1 MPPKKSASAQKSV
14 AVAAAAGKKKSKAG
28 GLPPQRAPVS
38 SVPIT
43 TDPRFSRVH
52 SDPRFIKAKKDANK
66 VKIDSRFAGML
77 KSDEFGTGSSGPRID
92 KYGRA
97 AKKATQSGLERFY
110 KLDEADSDEEDNVDG
125 GDKER
130 DDEAED
136 EEDDHALE
144 AGSDSVGADTDSEE
158 FEYDGEFERES
169 DDEDDA
175 AVGPLRG
182 YDLARGGGLLES
194 DSEEEDDDA
203 AAPSDEETARDSKA
217 IDVGPYAE
225 EDVPTGEETSRI
237 AVVNLDWDHVK
248 ARDLFKIFDGFKPSS
263 GTVKS
268 VKIYPSEFGK
278 ERLEREAREGPP
290 KELFEDS
297 DADDEENDLNKPL
310 IRAEDGTED
319 YDNVKLRKYQLER
332 LKYYYA
338 VVECDSTATAR
349 AIYKECDGT
358 EYETSANF
366 FDLRYV
372 PTGMTFDD
380 PPSDV
385 ATDLPSAYVPKDFV
399 TNALQHSKVK
409 LTWDDD
415 DDDRVRVT
423 KRHFTKNDLAEM
435 DFKAYL
441 ASSSDESDDPDRDSA
456 AAIRAKF
463 MGILGEV
470 GEATDVYGNKDAEG
484 DMEITFAPGLS
495 EKAAKLLE
503 KKKEDAALKDETVF
517 DAYLRKRKEKRKAKK
532 NARKAGDG
540 SGGDSGE
547 DGSNLDDH
555 SESSEDDR
563 AIDMDDPFF
572 AEEFG
577 DDFKPPKNAAKAKSK
592 PTKSG
597 KNKKQTEEERRAE
610 QNARAE
616 LELLIA
622 PTPGTSSAA
631 AGEGRHFDA
640 KQIIKEE
647 KAARNKKGRKAK
659 KNKETREGGVQDGF
673 EINTSDPRF
682 EALLENHNFAIDP
695 TNPQFKKTQAMGKL
709 LDERRKR
716 RANVDHALEA
726 ASAPVAAPTA
736 EAGRAEMS
744 SLVDSVKRKSAMA
757 MGGDGRGKR
766 QKKGGK
772 SV

>member
-1 MPPKKSASAQKSV
+1 MPPKKIV
-14 AVAAAAGKKKSKAG
+14 ATKKPAAAAGKKETKAG
-28 GLPPQRAPVS
+28 AAPPPARAPVS
-38 SVPIT
+38 NVPIT

-52 SDPRFIKAKKDANK
+52 SDPRFIKARKDANK
-66 VKIDSRFAGML
+66 IKIDSRFAGML
-77 KSDEFGTGSSGPRID
+77 QSDEFGTGSSGPRID

-97 AKKATQSGLERFY
+97 AKKATQGGLERFY
-110 KLDEADSDEEDNVDG
+110 KLDEADSDEDG
-125 GDKER
+125 EG
-130 DDEAED
+130 ED
-136 EEDDHALE
+136 EGEGENEDEDEDQALGE
-144 AGSDSVGADTDSEE
+144 GSDRPV
-158 FEYDGEFERES
+158 
-169 DDEDDA
+169 
-175 AVGPLRG
+175 RG
-182 YDLARGGGLLES
+182 YDLARGGGMLES
-194 DSEEEDDDA
+194 DSEEEEDDDEA
-203 AAPSDEETARDSKA
+203 EANVDAETRDPNA

-225 EDVPTGEETSRI
+225 EDVPTGEETNRI

-248 ARDLFKIFDGFKPSS
+248 ARDLFKIFDGFKPPS

-297 DADDEENDLNKPL
+297 DADDEEKDLNKPL

-349 AIYKECDGT
+349 SIYKECDGT

-423 KRHFTKNDLAEM
+423 KRHFTKDDLAEM

-470 GEATDVYGNKDAEG
+470 GEDKDVYGNKDAEG

-495 EKAAKLLE
+495 EKAAKLLD
-503 KKKEDAALKDETVF
+503 KKKEEEALKDETVF
-517 DAYLRKRKEKRKAKK
+517 DAYLRKRREKRKAKK
-532 NARKAGDG
+532 TAQ
-540 SGGDSGE
+540 
-547 DGSNLDDH
+547 
-555 SESSEDDR
+555 
-563 AIDMDDPFF
+563 
-572 AEEFG
+572 EFG
-577 DDFKPPKNAAKAKSK
+577 DEFAPPKSAAKSK
-592 PTKSG
+592 TKPAKSG

-622 PTPGTSSAA
+622 PTSGTSSAA

-640 KQIIKEE
+640 KQIMKEE

-659 KNKETREGGVQDGF
+659 KGKETREGGVQDGF
-673 EINTSDPRF
+673 EINTTDPRF

-716 RANVDHALEA
+716 RSNVDHALEA
-726 ASAPVAAPTA
+726 ASAPVAAPTVD
-736 EAGRAEMS
+736 AGRAEMS

-766 QKKGGK
+766 QKKNGK
-772 SV
+772 SA

>member
-1 MPPKKSASAQKSV
+1 MPPKKIV
-14 AVAAAAGKKKSKAG
+14 ATKKPAAAATAAAAGKKKTKAG
-28 GLPPQRAPVS
+28 AAPPPARAPVS
-38 SVPIT
+38 NVPIT

-52 SDPRFIKAKKDANK
+52 SDPRFIKARKDANK
-66 VKIDSRFAGML
+66 IKIDSRFAGML
-77 KSDEFGTGSSGPRID
+77 QSDEFGTGSSGPRID

-97 AKKATQSGLERFY
+97 AKKATQGGLERFY
-110 KLDEADSDEEDNVDG
+110 KLDEADSDEEGEDED
-125 GDKER
+125 
-130 DDEAED
+130 DDEGEGENED
-136 EEDDHALE
+136 EGPALGE
-144 AGSDSVGADTDSEE
+144 GSDSAEADTDSEE
-158 FEYDGEFERES
+158 FDYDGEFERES
-169 DDEDDA
+169 DEEDI
-175 AVGPLRG
+175 AVGPVRG
-182 YDLARGGGLLES
+182 YDLARGGGMLES
-194 DSEEEDDDA
+194 ESEEEEDDDEA
-203 AAPSDEETARDSKA
+203 EANLDAETRDPNA

-225 EDVPTGEETSRI
+225 EDVPTGEETNRI

-248 ARDLFKIFDGFKPSS
+248 ARDLFKIFDGFKPPS

-297 DADDEENDLNKPL
+297 DADDEEKDLNKPL

-349 AIYKECDGT
+349 SIYKECDGT

-423 KRHFTKNDLAEM
+423 KRHFTKDDLAEM

-470 GEATDVYGNKDAEG
+470 GEDKDVYGNKDAEG

-495 EKAAKLLE
+495 EKAAKLLD
-503 KKKEDAALKDETVF
+503 KKKEEEALKDETVF

-532 NARKAGDG
+532 TARKAGDG
-540 SGGDSGE
+540 SGEDSAEDSNGD
-547 DGSNLDDH
+547 DNI
-555 SESSEDDR
+555 ESSGDER

-577 DDFKPPKNAAKAKSK
+577 DEFAPPKSAAKSK
-592 PTKSG
+592 TKPAKPG

-640 KQIIKEE
+640 KQIMKEE

-659 KNKETREGGVQDGF
+659 KGKETREGGVQDGF

-716 RANVDHALEA
+716 RSNVDHALEA

-736 EAGRAEMS
+736 DAGRAEMS

-766 QKKGGK
+766 QKKNGK
-772 SV
+772 SA